1 MPFGRGQKW
10 TMGISGRLYDGVIAF
25 AKAVAGREKVDK
37 KVASLL
43 GGTPAS
49 WRAWSGDP
57 YQQIIEYRNWIY
69 TAIRFRALRRQV
81 PPIVA
86 RYVDAGEIE
95 GERAERRKAFA
106 FGGAMPKKRNIVS
119 RQKAIGSG
127 ISRIGH
133 ELEYLPTSSAP
144 MRLLHDPNDPQIGI
158 DLWYMCS
165 VFEDLT
171 GRVHIWKVRD
181 GAGRVV
187 ELWYLPT
194 QWCDPRPGDGKLINQ
209 LLVTM
214 PSGGS
219 VILDADDV
227 ITIGEPSP
235 FGYLAWQSPLQAHGL
250 TVDLNNALFVS
261 RFNGLINGSHVGSMI
276 KVPSSMANNPD
287 SMARLEQSLLSRTV
301 GTINYNR
308 PLIAEEGAELINLT
322 PQMEL
327 AFSQSANQMR
337 DNIFAAF
344 DLDASVMGYA
354 NEATYA
360 ASVVT
365 QKNVFN
371 KVVKPYWERRNATLT
386 EKLLKM
392 EFGLDLCAINE
403 HKTEETP
410 DEKER
415 RLRFMKESGA
425 ISVNEIRVEYEKE
438 PYDDPRYDE
447 PIALPGAERMPLG
460 GLGDLGGFDFGQ
472 ELPAGENQIESQ
484 TAENV
489 EAQSEESE
497 PTTVGEAI
505 GYTKGFT
512 GTIVDKLGRKIRYV
526 NGVRVAGEQKLPEGK
541 KPAGQN
547 ATPSQKKPAGKVE
560 NKKPAE
566 STAGK
571 IVEAKPMSEKA
582 KRAKASY
589 VLIDRKIQRY
599 AEEYNEARLAKVLV
613 GVSFPNGEPIDISI
627 PKNKKNY
634 AQWESTMN
642 EYKIAYENW
651 KKNGKKGKAPVRG
664 EMTGPAAHGIELK
677 TKVVGKIDKLTMDS
691 YAQVRKIVWEKSEN
705 AAFHTIV
712 SDDRK
717 MIRPDGTINEKNKRV
732 YYYRRGVAG
741 SASLSGMLKV
751 ENEAELIK
759 LMQMPEAKLPAPAQR
774 TDGHL
779 RVGTWVPFKDK
790 IGKGFR
796 NTETGKVFRAK
807 K

>member
-1 MPFGRGQKW
+1 
-10 TMGISGRLYDGVIAF
+10 MGISGRLYDGVIAF

-57 YQQIIEYRNWIY
+57 YQQIIEYRNWTY

-95 GERAERRKAFA
+95 GDRAERRKAFT

-127 ISRIGH
+127 ISRVGH

-447 PIALPGAERMPLG
+447 PIGFAEYARLDAGNPNDAPTDDYGQTPPSDFNG
-460 GLGDLGGFDFGQ
+460 GQDIL
-472 ELPAGENQIESQ
+472 
-484 TAENV
+484 
-489 EAQSEESE
+489 
-497 PTTVGEAI
+497 TV
-505 GYTKGFT
+505 YKSFT
-512 GTIVDKLGRKIRYV
+512 GVITDAIGRKIRYV
-526 NGVRVAGEQKLPEGK
+526 NGKRVPMGGVS
-541 KPAGQN
+541 QN
-547 ATPSQKKPAGKVE
+547 ASSASQSDSELSQQTKVDTFKTRKLDNDDIEALNEAGVIKNQITYDELERSIQPSTPSDLDGE
-560 NKKPAE
+560 YIYLWHGTS
-566 STAGK
+566 STA
-571 IVEAKPMSEKA
+571 A
-582 KRAKASY
+582 
-589 VLIDRKIQRY
+589 RKI
-599 AEEYNEARLAKVLV
+599 AK
-613 GVSFPNGEPIDISI
+613 
-627 PKNKKNY
+627 
-634 AQWESTMN
+634 
-642 EYKIAYENW
+642 
-651 KKNGKKGKAPVRG
+651 
-664 EMTGPAAHGIELK
+664 
-677 TKVVGKIDKLTMDS
+677 
-691 YAQVRKIVWEKSEN
+691 
-705 AAFHTIV
+705 
-712 SDDRK
+712 
-717 MIRPDGTINEKNKRV
+717 DGTIKEGE
-732 YYYRRGVAG
+732 RGRNATADVNHA
-741 SASLSGMLKV
+741 
-751 ENEAELIK
+751 AEYPESTGADCLVLIK
-759 LMQMPEAKLPAPAQR
+759 AKVSEIGIDPND
-774 TDGHL
+774 TNS
-779 RVGTWVPFKDK
+779 K
-790 IGKGFR
+790 IIDAAK
-796 NTETGKVFRAK
+796 NDINIAK
-807 K
+807 KMSLFPESYDIKDRSSCSIGSNTIVAIINMRDGVRREEAFSFIEKGNLMDAIYSGATVEYLNRKETK